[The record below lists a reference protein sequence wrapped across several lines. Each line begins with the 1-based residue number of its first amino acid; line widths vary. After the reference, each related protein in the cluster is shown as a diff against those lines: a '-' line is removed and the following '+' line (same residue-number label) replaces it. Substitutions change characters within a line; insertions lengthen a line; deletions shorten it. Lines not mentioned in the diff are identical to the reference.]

1 MKKKGIYNRL
11 FKVISDFSKPQIEE
25 PLPSLEEWEYE
36 TNTQEK
42 RAHLRKDVS
51 VDGIFK
57 TTNSQFRTSTKNVSE
72 GGVLIDPETH
82 PYPYEYIY
90 SILFHR
96 KFPIPLRASGIVVR
110 IDSDGV
116 GIKFN
121 KAIPVMSSL

>member
-11 FKVISDFSKPQIEE
+11 FKVVSDFSKPQIEE

-36 TNTQEK
+36 PNTQEK
-42 RAHLRKDVS
+42 RSHLRKDVS
-51 VDGIFK
+51 VDGIFE
-57 TTNSQFRTSTKNVSE
+57 TTNSQFRTLTKNVSE

-82 PYPYEYIY
+82 PYPFEYIY
-90 SILFHR
+90 ITLFHK
-96 KFPIPLRASGIVVR
+96 KFPPSLRASGMVVR
-110 IDSDGV
+110 VDSDGV